1 MVQGVESQTIK
12 RSMKKLI
19 LLTAFIFTAFLTT
32 DSVKAQD
39 GFFSNARTL
48 EKGVGS
54 VALQPVFLTNQDD
67 FMFIIRGGYGLTNS
81 VTGHLKLGLFED
93 ETFFG
98 GHFETAL
105 NNSAESN
112 IDVAALVGVHSYGDL
127 GLKLGLNLS
136 TDLDAVSIYS
146 GINYQPLFIENNTNH
161 AILVPIGFD
170 VHLNEGFDIML
181 EGNIPANDDARYLE
195 AITFGTRFYF

>member
-1 MVQGVESQTIK
+1 
-12 RSMKKLI
+12 MKKLL
-19 LLTAFIFTAFLTT
+19 LLTTFIFTALATT
-32 DSVKAQD
+32 NSVKAQD
-39 GFFSNARTL
+39 GFFSNAKTL
-48 EKGVGS
+48 QKGVGS
-54 VALQPVFLTNQDD
+54 IGLQPVFLTNQDD
-67 FMFIIRGGYGLTNS
+67 FMFIVRGGYGITNS

-93 ETFFG
+93 ETYFG

-105 NNSAESN
+105 NSDEESN

-146 GINYQPLFIENNTNH
+146 GINYQPLFIQNNTNH

-170 VHLNEGFDIML
+170 VHLSNGLDIML
-181 EGNIPANDDARYLE
+181 EGNIPANDDANYLE
-195 AITFGTRFYF
+195 AITFGTRLYF

>member
-1 MVQGVESQTIK
+1 
-12 RSMKKLI
+12 
-19 LLTAFIFTAFLTT
+19 
-32 DSVKAQD
+32 
-39 GFFSNARTL
+39 
-48 EKGVGS
+48 
-54 VALQPVFLTNQDD
+54 
-67 FMFIIRGGYGLTNS
+67 
-81 VTGHLKLGLFED
+81 
-93 ETFFG
+93 
-98 GHFETAL
+98 
-105 NNSAESN
+105 
-112 IDVAALVGVHSYGDL
+112 
-127 GLKLGLNLS
+127 LKLGLNLS